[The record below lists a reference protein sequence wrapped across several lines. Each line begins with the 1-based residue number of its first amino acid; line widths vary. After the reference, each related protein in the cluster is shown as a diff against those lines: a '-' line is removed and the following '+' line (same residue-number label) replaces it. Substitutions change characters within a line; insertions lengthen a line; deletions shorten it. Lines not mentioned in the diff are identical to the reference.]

1 MSSRAGRLCAAGVP
15 AIFLL
20 AACGGPPDIKLVP
33 PPEQGGHGHADIE
46 QPPLSPSKRSFTEIR
61 GFPEY
66 LIGPGDVL
74 EVTLLAEDSKI
85 EEVEVRPDGRISY
98 SLVEDLQAAGLTPT
112 QVDEVLTAELS
123 KFLRDPKID
132 LKVKEHRSKIVNLL
146 GAIQIIQSG
155 GGFVKSGQGRYALQG
170 KMTVLELILEA
181 GGPLPEAQLD
191 RVKLIRGDTSF
202 TLNIQHVLA
211 TGEQSHNLLL
221 QGDDVLIVPGT
232 NQLSKKI
239 VVLGEVEAPSVYMFP
254 EDVSLLEALSRAGGL
269 TASALQDDIRIIRS
283 GTEGPEMFGVSFKRI
298 TRDADLKQ
306 NVALRNSD
314 IVYVPRSFMGDVN
327 DVLAKVEPL
336 LSVLL
341 LPATYRD
348 LYTTGGGLRVDTG
361 EPPTGTA
368 EFTRALPGT
377 ASAKPVSS
385 EDQEK
390 EGEDE
395 GNSAE

>member
-1 MSSRAGRLCAAGVP
+1 M

-20 AACGGPPDIKLVP
+20 ASCGGPPDIKLVP
-33 PPEQGGHGHADIE
+33 PPEHRGEGYADIE
-46 QPPLSPSKRSFTEIR
+46 QPPLSPSKRSFTEIS

-66 LIGPGDVL
+66 LIGPRDVL
-74 EVTLLAEDSKI
+74 EITLLAEESKI

-98 SLVEDLQAAGLTPT
+98 ALVEDLQAAGLTPT
-112 QVDEVLTAELS
+112 QLDEVLTAELS
-123 KFLRDPKID
+123 RFLRDPKID
-132 LKVKEHRSKIVNLL
+132 LAVKEHRSKIVNLL

-155 GGFVKSGQGRYALQG
+155 GGNRPIKSGQGRYALQG
-170 KMTVLELILEA
+170 KTTVLELILEA

-191 RVKLIRGDTSF
+191 RVKLIRGDRSF

-254 EDVSLLEALSRAGGL
+254 DDVSLLEALSRAGGL
-269 TASALQDDIRIIRS
+269 TESALQDDIRIIRS

-361 EPPTGTA
+361 EPPTGTS

-385 EDQEK
+385 EDE
-390 EGEDE
+390 EEESHGESD
-395 GNSAE
+395 SAE